1 MIIEERGVLMKQ
13 HILLDKAVCYPDPI
27 EIAMPKNHTF
37 VESSG
42 YWIDNYTGEI
52 MMLSTNPQHLQTKNM
67 IERLAKIKKDN
78 NFYL

>member
-37 VESSG
+37 IESSG

-52 MMLSTNPQHLQTKNM
+52 IMLSTNPQHLQTKKYDR
-67 IERLAKIKKDN
+67 ETGEDQKGQ
-78 NFYL
+78 